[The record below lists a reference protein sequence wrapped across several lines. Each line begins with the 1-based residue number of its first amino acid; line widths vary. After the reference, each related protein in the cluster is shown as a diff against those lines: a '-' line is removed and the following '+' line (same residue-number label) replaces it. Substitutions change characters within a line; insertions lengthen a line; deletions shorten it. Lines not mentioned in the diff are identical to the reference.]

1 MGKYATMILEMI
13 DSSDEHLTAEQ
24 IYLRL
29 KEQNEKI
36 VLATV
41 YNNLNNL
48 VQQEKIRRL
57 LVEGGPDH
65 YDRIVRHDHLIC
77 PQCGRITDI
86 HLEDFS
92 GMLSKQ
98 VHRQVLSY
106 ELRISC
112 LCETCQKRLTNA

>member
-65 YDRIVRHDHLIC
+65 YDRIVRYYD
-77 PQCGRITDI
+77 R
-86 HLEDFS
+86 
-92 GMLSKQ
+92 
-98 VHRQVLSY
+98 
-106 ELRISC
+106 
-112 LCETCQKRLTNA
+112 KRG

>member
-13 DSSDEHLTAEQ
+13 NSSNEHLTAEQ

-41 YNNLNNL
+41 YNNLNAL
-48 VQQEKIRRL
+48 VQQQRIRRL
-57 LVEGGPDH
+57 PVEGGPDH

-77 PQCGRITDI
+77 PQCGRITDVYLDDI
-86 HLEDFS
+86 SQFLADY
-92 GMLSKQ
+92 
-98 VHRQVLSY
+98 VHKQVLSY
-106 ELRISC
+106 ELKISC
-112 LCETCQKRLTNA
+112 LCEEYQKKLTK

>member
-13 DSSDEHLTAEQ
+13 NSSNEHLTAEQ

-41 YNNLNNL
+41 YNNLNAL
-48 VQQEKIRRL
+48 VQQQRIRRL
-57 LVEGGPDH
+57 PVEGGPDH

-77 PQCGRITDI
+77 PQCGRITDVYLDDI
-86 HLEDFS
+86 SQFLADY
-92 GMLSKQ
+92 
-98 VHRQVLSY
+98 VHKQVLSY
-106 ELRISC
+106 ELKISC
-112 LCETCQKRLTNA
+112 LCEEGQKTLTK